1 MTATFPTPTRE
12 TIAIVPFGHILVAEL
27 SIAELVILRVTD
39 ISSIHS
45 SCMSDDEIQPI
56 FPFQYDDISFEGVPP
71 PQNEA
76 IFLSAA
82 FSQDALR
89 FLRKTNSCSPLLY
102 LLCHAVRHYRR
113 SYRYNDAMQMNGNTT
128 QKSSC
133 LHFLWLE
140 NRDRAAKRSLRL
152 NKHNDL

>member
-102 LLCHAVRHYRR
+102 
-113 SYRYNDAMQMNGNTT
+113 
-128 QKSSC
+128 
-133 LHFLWLE
+133 F
-140 NRDRAAKRSLRL
+140 LRL
-152 NKHNDL
+152 STNDCCASIL